1 MTFLIPIINA
11 IYYILLILIF
21 ARFILS
27 WVRPDPYHPTW
38 GPIMRFVYQAT
49 EPLLA
54 PIRRI
59 LPASGWSRFQPHDL
73 VVRALFGPQFT
84 LWNSALDDK

>member
-1 MTFLIPIINA
+1 MTILIPIINA

-27 WVRPDPYHPTW
+27 WIRPDPYHPTW
-38 GPIMRFVYQAT
+38 GPLMRFVYQAT

-59 LPASGWSRFQPHDL
+59 LPASGGLDFSPMILLFALYFIRSF
-73 VVRALFGPQFT
+73 LFGILF
-84 LWNSALDDK
+84 

>member
-1 MTFLIPIINA
+1 MYVLVPIINA

-21 ARFILS
+21 ARFVFS

-38 GPIMRFVYQAT
+38 GPILRFVYQAT

-54 PIRRI
+54 PIRRM
-59 LPASGWSRFQPHDL
+59 LPATGGVDFSPMIL
-73 VVRALFGPQFT
+73 LFGLYFIRS
-84 LWNSALDDK
+84 LLFGILF